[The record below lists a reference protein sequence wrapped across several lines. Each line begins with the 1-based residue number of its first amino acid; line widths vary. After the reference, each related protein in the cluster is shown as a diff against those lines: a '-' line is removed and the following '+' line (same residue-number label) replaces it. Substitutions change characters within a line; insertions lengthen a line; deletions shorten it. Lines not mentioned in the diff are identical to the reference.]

1 MKHKKLKSFEES
13 FLEDDTLE
21 KIVMKR
27 KKLKKEAVTISV
39 IKQSSPIA
47 VVKEEFQD
55 MDKFSILSIQAE
67 NSLKKIKETLND
79 IGNEGTNNEAFDA
92 EKVLDIIEEANEI
105 CNELKKE
112 REEII
117 VMDDETLEENV
128 LFNPEKVLDNIK
140 APPAI
145 RNNGQEFEETQV
157 NIFKNIDKQED
168 MIFDEEEEEEGS
180 DDLSYEDD
188 YSVVTE
194 LNNHGLEIIPEETT
208 SQNHFWIQ
216 KLEKQLFELEN
227 EHHFTEHHH
236 ISKEDDFQN
245 YIIPTNGNGFHE
257 EEEVK
262 NKPKTEEGA
271 IQIITVL
278 DPSTGE
284 LIPQRVQTQM
294 DPITGQM
301 FQVPFQEVTD
311 DDLNLSVDQVDYYSD
326 SNDGTSLKEEIITI
340 LDPVTGEPV
349 QQIFQKASS
358 KKALYDGVEEE
369 RGGRGEV
376 NHKKNLMKVMVDPQT
391 GKEIHYSEEMIGTGI
406 SDDGTNYSTATGVA
420 VFKMMTFTDPISG
433 EPTQQMIQSII
444 DPVTG
449 QTKHYPAPA
458 KSSSNN
464 DNNSGSPFQ
473 MVTISDPIS
482 GELTQQVVQTII
494 DPITGQTKQLPV
506 PVANNPSNSSGGAG
520 STQLVVVKDPITGEQ
535 IQQVV
540 QTVVDST
547 TGKTIQ
553 VPIATVDF
561 VRKEISLLENKF
573 TAEAD
578 ETIVK
583 LPFHSSLLDNI
594 PLLNIFVFP
603 AYYLLQIMFMM
614 LIIILMM
621 SKP

>member
-1 MKHKKLKSFEES
+1 MKH
-13 FLEDDTLE
+13 
-21 KIVMKR
+21 

-47 VVKEEFQD
+47 VVKEEYQD

-67 NSLKKIKETLND
+67 NSLKKIKETLSE
-79 IGNEGTNNEAFDA
+79 IGTEDTNNEAFDA

-128 LFNPEKVLDNIK
+128 LFNPEKVLDNIR
-140 APPAI
+140 APPTI
-145 RNNGQEFEETQV
+145 RNNGHEFEENEV
-157 NIFKNIDKQED
+157 NIFKNIEKQED
-168 MIFDEEEEEEGS
+168 MILYDNNEEEEEGS
-180 DDLSYEDD
+180 DELSYEDDD

-236 ISKEDDFQN
+236 ISKEGDCQD

-257 EEEVK
+257 EEEDK

-271 IQIITVL
+271 IQMITVL

-311 DDLNLSVDQVDYYSD
+311 DDLNVSVDQVDYYSD
-326 SNDGTSLKEEIITI
+326 IRNDVTSLKEEMITI

-358 KKALYDGVEEE
+358 KKALYDGLEEE

-376 NHKKNLMKVMVDPQT
+376 NYEKNLMKVMVDPQT

-406 SDDGTNYSTATGVA
+406 SDDGTNYSTAAGVA

-433 EPTQQMIQSII
+433 EPTQQMIQSIV

-458 KSSSNN
+458 KSSSNTN
-464 DNNSGSPFQ
+464 DSGSSFQ

-494 DPITGQTKQLPV
+494 DPVTGQTKQLPV
-506 PVANNPSNSSGGAG
+506 PVSNNPSNSSGGAG

>member
-1 MKHKKLKSFEES
+1 
-13 FLEDDTLE
+13 
-21 KIVMKR
+21 
-27 KKLKKEAVTISV
+27 
-39 IKQSSPIA
+39 
-47 VVKEEFQD
+47 
-55 MDKFSILSIQAE
+55 
-67 NSLKKIKETLND
+67 
-79 IGNEGTNNEAFDA
+79 
-92 EKVLDIIEEANEI
+92 
-105 CNELKKE
+105 
-112 REEII
+112 
-117 VMDDETLEENV
+117 
-128 LFNPEKVLDNIK
+128 
-140 APPAI
+140 
-145 RNNGQEFEETQV
+145 
-157 NIFKNIDKQED
+157 
-168 MIFDEEEEEEGS
+168 
-180 DDLSYEDD
+180 
-188 YSVVTE
+188 
-194 LNNHGLEIIPEETT
+194 
-208 SQNHFWIQ
+208 
-216 KLEKQLFELEN
+216 
-227 EHHFTEHHH
+227 
-236 ISKEDDFQN
+236 
-245 YIIPTNGNGFHE
+245 
-257 EEEVK
+257 
-262 NKPKTEEGA
+262 
-271 IQIITVL
+271 
-278 DPSTGE
+278 
-284 LIPQRVQTQM
+284 M

-301 FQVPFQEVTD
+301 FQVPFQEVTN
-311 DDLNLSVDQVDYYSD
+311 DDLNLSVDQVDYHSN
-326 SNDGTSLKEEIITI
+326 SNDVTSLKEEIITI

-376 NHKKNLMKVMVDPQT
+376 NYEKNLMKVMADPQT

-406 SDDGTNYSTATGVA
+406 SDDGTNYSTAAGVA

-433 EPTQQMIQSII
+433 EPTQQMIQSIV

-458 KSSSNN
+458 KSLSNN
-464 DNNSGSPFQ
+464 DNISGSSFQ